1 MPAIWLATLPFG
13 NQVYVCS
20 KKLSVEHTL
29 SCPRRGFPTLRH
41 SEVRDITAKLL
52 TEVTSNV
59 TIEPPLQPLSDE
71 QLRLAF
77 AITDGE
83 APLDIA
89 AEGFWSSHNRAVFR
103 VFNPFVRANS
113 GSPPAALYRR
123 HEREK
128 IRTYEQRVLE
138 VEHGSF
144 TPLVLSATGG
154 MAPLATPF
162 YRTNRP
168 RRGSATFRRLSAW
181 SDASLHL
188 AIACSG
194 RRSAA

>member
-1 MPAIWLATLPFG
+1 MSPLNLHF
-13 NQVYVCS
+13 N
-20 KKLSVEHTL
+20 LSQMSNLGWHL
-29 SCPRRGFPTLRH
+29 QSLM
-41 SEVRDITAKLL
+41 AKLPW
-52 TEVTSNV
+52 TS
-59 TIEPPLQPLSDE
+59 
-71 QLRLAF
+71 LRKGSGARTTGQF
-77 AITDGE
+77 S
-83 APLDIA
+83 
-89 AEGFWSSHNRAVFR
+89 GF
-103 VFNPFVRANS
+103 FNPFVRANS